1 MASVVVAAPPRQYQR
16 TISNLGTH
24 ILKRVQKNMTR
35 MTEATEKCF
44 TVSAPQHIT
53 SLACQKKGWGE
64 LIQIE
69 NKEFSKSR
77 VVAMLSQT
85 RKGKCIIKKKKKKLW
100 NLLHFG
106 STQRKTKEVKRQHC
120 FARENETARGIE
132 RALTGIS
139 LSACPA
145 CPVLSIADQKNEGES
160 SIKQKKSFTRRSC
173 LS

>member
-1 MASVVVAAPPRQYQR
+1 MASVVVAAPP
-16 TISNLGTH
+16 
-24 ILKRVQKNMTR
+24 K
-35 MTEATEKCF
+35 
-44 TVSAPQHIT
+44 TVSENNIQFGYPHIEKGSEEHDKNDGSNWKVFYSEHT
-53 SLACQKKGWGE
+53 TTYNLVSLSEEGWGE

-85 RKGKCIIKKKKKKLW
+85 RKGKHIIKKKKKKLW